1 MGSPPI
7 SVQRYGLTEAYAP
20 TPASSALVDLVLV
33 HGLNGDPHDTW
44 TSKATNIF
52 WPAQLLPQFVE
63 EQRVRVLVYGY
74 DADVTSFRGEGAT
87 KDKIHNHAERLI
99 ADLFANRRIR
109 KATERP
115 IIFLAHSLGGLVV
128 KRALIASSEISGPKT
143 EHLRSIFV
151 STYGILFLGTP
162 HKGSDL
168 GQWGSY
174 LERLCR
180 TVVLKKVVDTEPQL
194 VDALK
199 SNSETLQNID
209 RQFAQLMDDFHL
221 YFFHEAKPTD
231 LKGTYRFIVDE
242 ESAAPTLPDVER
254 ASIQADHSH
263 MCKFDSDSAP
273 GFDLV
278 VDGIDRY
285 SEQSV
290 ATIKARWVSEKEGRT
305 AQKIRKAKEL
315 FPFSSDRINVQ
326 DPAASSTE
334 SSSEHTPSKLRALP
348 APEEHSNEELEFER
362 EEEMDRIA
370 A

>member
-1 MGSPPI
+1 M
-7 SVQRYGLTEAYAP
+7 
-20 TPASSALVDLVLV
+20 
-33 HGLNGDPHDTW
+33 
-44 TSKATNIF
+44 
-52 WPAQLLPQFVE
+52 
-63 EQRVRVLVYGY
+63 
-74 DADVTSFRGEGAT
+74 
-87 KDKIHNHAERLI
+87 
-99 ADLFANRRIR
+99 
-109 KATERP
+109 
-115 IIFLAHSLGGLVV
+115 
-128 KRALIASSEISGPKT
+128 
-143 EHLRSIFV
+143 
-151 STYGILFLGTP
+151 
-162 HKGSDL
+162 
-168 GQWGSY
+168 
-174 LERLCR
+174 
-180 TVVLKKVVDTEPQL
+180 VDTEPQL

-263 MCKFDSDSAP
+263 MCKFDSDNAP

-278 VDGIDRY
+278 VDGIQRY
-285 SEQSV
+285 SEESV
-290 ATIKARWVSEKEGRT
+290 ATIKARWVSETEGRT
-305 AQKIRKAKEL
+305 AQRIRKAKEL
-315 FPFSSDRINVQ
+315 FPFSSDRINLQ